1 MRQQSLAILN
11 SELWTINFFFLEKR
25 ISSKYQFRLLYCW
38 GNTFTGRAHHT
49 WANIWPNEEAGEWLV
64 VRTSQPRMGWCM
76 CLNLVL
82 LLFPS
87 NLTPPFLLVLPVKRL
102 LLFYLSFFLFYR
114 ICCVFKHSNLVFKHF
129 SYSRIV
135 PYAQRYLY
143 YLFIWSTLFSKYKSL
158 LKFNHHILTPR
169 LGLWVC

>member
-1 MRQQSLAILN
+1 MVNETSFLTVKVFIMRQQSLAILN
-11 SELWTINFFFLEKR
+11 SELWTFNFFFLEKR

-49 WANIWPNEEAGEWLV
+49 WANNWPNEEAGEWLA

-87 NLTPPFLLVLPVKRL
+87 NLTPSYSIGPSCKTSATFLFVLFSFLPDL
-102 LLFYLSFFLFYR
+102 LRFQAFKSGFQTFFLFKN
-114 ICCVFKHSNLVFKHF
+114 CATCTTVFILPIYMINL
-129 SYSRIV
+129 I
-135 PYAQRYLY
+135 
-143 YLFIWSTLFSKYKSL
+143 
-158 LKFNHHILTPR
+158 
-169 LGLWVC
+169 